1 MREPT
6 EAWYKGN
13 EHKYYIKT
21 GEFRA
26 PRKGEYY
33 LSGAIPYPY
42 KSCGDLT
49 IEFHIVRAARDEE
62 ITCGECG
69 QVHVKEVR

>member
-6 EAWYKGN
+6 EAYYKGN
-13 EHKYYIKT
+13 EHKYYVRT

-26 PRKGEYY
+26 PLEGEHY

-42 KSCGDLT
+42 KATCNMMVA
-49 IEFHIVRAARDEE
+49 FHIVRAARADE

-69 QVHVKEVR
+69 QVHVKEAR